1 MAKNS
6 IRLQYSGFALFIAKL
21 LSVATGLIF
30 TLMLT
35 RSLSKS
41 DWGIWLNVSDVQ
53 LYFLLFATILPFW
66 TMRFVARGREGAVKT
81 GVTANLMISIV
92 VASLYITSVPLIT
105 SMLGI
110 SEQYVIVY
118 LVGAVKIVEI
128 YLINALERCI
138 HAKKPHI
145 LGYGLLIAEICKIVL
160 GYILIVQL
168 HLSLIGAM
176 LSLIVAFAVQSLYY
190 VRLLIG
196 DLQGRIR
203 WSYVKE
209 WIKASSLNLY
219 QVIGLRIAGFT
230 LILLFIYGG
239 EAARGYYGAASTI
252 ANVVAYSSFL
262 SFALYPKLLA
272 ENSLE
277 DITTSIR
284 MVFMFAI
291 PMTVGAI
298 VLSDSLLTILRD
310 VYVEARLVLVFLAL
324 NAFIM
329 TLLSL
334 LNSIILGVEKVDEGA
349 KIPFKK
355 LIKSKIFLVFTQPYI
370 YSALTLP
377 TAFYFLSNV
386 VRGKP
391 LEASIYIAAIVML
404 SNLATLI
411 FLLAFTYRV
420 VVRRVPWRSIGKYL
434 FSSILM
440 GVFLFLIPHPRRV
453 TLTVAVTILGGLIYL
468 AVTYLTDNYARDLL
482 NRVLNEVKRTLRID
496 KAHQK

>member
-1 MAKNS
+1 MSKNS

-35 RSLSKS
+35 RNVSKG

-53 LYFLLFATILPFW
+53 SYFLLFATIFPFW
-66 TMRFVARGREGAVKT
+66 TMRFVVRGREGAVKT
-81 GVTANLMISIV
+81 GIVANLIISIIVTAIYTI
-92 VASLYITSVPLIT
+92 SVPLIT
-105 SMLGI
+105 SLLGI
-110 SEQYVIVY
+110 SEQYVIIY
-118 LVGAVKIVEI
+118 LVGSVQMVEI

-145 LGYGLLIAEICKIVL
+145 LGYGLLIAEICKIIL

-176 LSLIVAFAVQSLYY
+176 LSIIVAFAVQSLYY

-196 DLQGRIR
+196 NLQDRIR

-298 VLSDSLLTILRD
+298 VLSDSLLMILRD
-310 VYVEARLVLVFLAL
+310 IYVDARLVLVFLAL
-324 NAFIM
+324 NAFLM

-334 LNSIILGVEKVDEGA
+334 LNSIILGVEKVDEEA

-355 LIKSKIFLVFTQPYI
+355 LIKSKMFLVFIQPYI
-370 YSALTLP
+370 YSAFTLP
-377 TAFYFLSNV
+377 MAFYFLSSV
-386 VRGKP
+386 VREKP
-391 LEASIYIAAIVML
+391 LEASIYIAAIATL

-411 FLLAFTYRV
+411 VILAFTYRIV
-420 VVRRVPWRSIGKYL
+420 IRRIPWRSIGKYL
-434 FSSILM
+434 LSSILM
-440 GVFLFLIPHPRRV
+440 GVFLFLVPHPKRI
-453 TLTVAVTILGGLIYL
+453 TLTVAVTVLGGLIYL
-468 AVTYLTDNYARDLL
+468 TVTYFADNYVRDLL
-482 NRVLNEVKRTLRID
+482 SDVLNEVKWTLGID
-496 KAHQK
+496 KARRK